1 MISQPRIE
9 QVLRHA
15 RGQALSPWFQSQLAH
30 AVNRGVFRSI
40 EELVAVKDTIVKDL
54 AAHAKA
60 IGRNNVVIGMSGGLD
75 SAVTAALFK
84 AAGWNVNAI
93 LLPIQQDATETER
106 GREVCD
112 ALGIKSQEIDLTA
125 EYDVLAQRLNPEGY
139 KNPNDHFMARVRL
152 GNIRARL
159 RMITLYDQAQ
169 AVNGVVASTD
179 NLSELTAGFWT
190 LHGDVGDIAPI
201 QSLNKSWEVPTI
213 AEGLDVP
220 ASVVFAKPT
229 DGLGIAG
236 GDEEQLGC
244 SYLEWDIIVSR
255 LIEGVENIIDRDGPF
270 KINKFIEALKQNCEP
285 SDGHKIERIVGR
297 IQSNAYKHL
306 NPHNYNG
313 HGHSDLDTVATLTR
327 LFNPAGSIGMKGII

>member
-1 MISQPRIE
+1 ME
-9 QVLRHA
+9 CVLRHA
-15 RGQALSPWFQSQLAH
+15 RGQELSPWFQSELTNAIE
-30 AVNRGVFRSI
+30 RGVFRSI
-40 EELVAVKDTIVKDL
+40 TDLVAVKNNIVKTL

-60 IGRNNVVIGMSGGLD
+60 IDRENVVIGMSGGLD

-84 AAGWNVNAI
+84 EAGWTVSAM
-93 LLPIQQDATETER
+93 LLPIQQNIAETVR
-106 GREVCD
+106 AREVCD
-112 ALGIKSQEIDLTA
+112 ALGIKSQEVDLTD
-125 EYDVLAQRLNPEGY
+125 EYNVLAKRLNPEGHAQ
-139 KNPNDHFMARVRL
+139 PNDYFMARVRL

-169 AVNGVVASTD
+169 SINGVVASTD

-213 AEGLDVP
+213 AESLNIP
-220 ASVVFAKPT
+220 ASVVFANPT

-244 SYLEWDIIVSR
+244 SYLEWDIILSR
-255 LIEGVENIIDRDGPF
+255 LLEAVKDAENRGGRFEIDTF
-270 KINKFIEALKQNCEP
+270 LAKIQQNAEP
-285 SDGHKIERIVGR
+285 SDRSKIYRIVGR
-297 IQSNAYKHL
+297 IANNAYKHL

-313 HGHSDLDTVATLTR
+313 HGHGNLDTVSTLTKM
-327 LFNPAGSIGMKGII
+327 FNPAGQIGQTVRP